1 MVKCL
6 NNYFLGIKEL
16 DDAIGEMKKGSNL
29 LLIGPSLTGKEAILN
44 QIISYGATEKDNA
57 VMMVT
62 TREPGIQILDYLK
75 DMTPDL
81 PLSNVGIVDCVSQ
94 MFDNNIVETKNIK
107 IVNSPVDLTGIG
119 VKISQFFEDFYIK
132 KNILNIQL
140 HINSL
145 STIMMYSNLQTV
157 FRFLNVYTGRI
168 RAAGGLGIYVIE
180 SGVHD
185 EKSIATLKQLC
196 DGLIEV
202 KSEKDR
208 NFLRIVIYSGKS
220 TPWFEYEILNGKI
233 KIVGL
238 NISRLNSDDKVVS
251 LSGIIRNITEGKNT
265 KKELLESKIY
275 YRRLFETAKEGIL
288 ILDASTEQITD
299 ANPFLINMLGFSSEE
314 LLGKKLG
321 EISSFKDFNSNE
333 AFSKLEHKERVY
345 YDHLSLE
352 TKNKKP
358 IDVEFSC
365 EMFLANRTKVIQ
377 CNISDITRHK
387 IIEESLIASESRYR
401 QLFEV
406 AKDGIL
412 ILDEETGQITDINP
426 SLINILGYS
435 HKELLG
441 KKIWDIGLFKDN
453 GENKDFFIGIA
464 GKENIH
470 YEDMQLRIKGGK
482 YINVEFISNSF
493 QINNK
498 KLIQCNIRNITEH
511 KLKGRNGNE
520 ERYRRLVD
528 FSPFGI
534 IIQSDDK
541 IDFLNPAAMKI
552 LGGTKPEE
560 LVGKTISQFIHPDYL
575 EIFDEQNCKERNG
588 EIEEL
593 IDAKFARFDGTYV
606 DIEIMSIPFNYESKS
621 AIYRVFQD
629 ITKRRQADDRIKA
642 SLKEKEI
649 LLREIHHRVKNN
661 MQIISSLLKL
671 QSKYIED
678 DKYLD
683 LFKESRNMIES
694 MAIIHERLYHSE
706 DLSKINFKEYTRDL
720 VNNLFHAYNINKSVI
735 KSKINVDTVT
745 LGMDFAILCGL
756 IINELVTNSIK
767 YAFPD
772 NRKGEIEIAFRQTD
786 ENNFEL
792 VVSDNGVGIPEDLD
806 IRKTQSLGLR
816 LITMLVDDQLEGE
829 INLVRGKGTEFQ
841 IKFKGVN

>member
-1 MVKCL
+1 M
-6 NNYFLGIKEL
+6 
-16 DDAIGEMKKGSNL
+16 
-29 LLIGPSLTGKEAILN
+29 
-44 QIISYGATEKDNA
+44 
-57 VMMVT
+57 
-62 TREPGIQILDYLK
+62 
-75 DMTPDL
+75 
-81 PLSNVGIVDCVSQ
+81 
-94 MFDNNIVETKNIK
+94 
-107 IVNSPVDLTGIG
+107 
-119 VKISQFFEDFYIK
+119 
-132 KNILNIQL
+132 
-140 HINSL
+140 
-145 STIMMYSNLQTV
+145 
-157 FRFLNVYTGRI
+157 
-168 RAAGGLGIYVIE
+168 E
-180 SGVHD
+180 S
-185 EKSIATLKQLC
+185 
-196 DGLIEV
+196 
-202 KSEKDR
+202 
-208 NFLRIVIYSGKS
+208 
-220 TPWFEYEILNGKI
+220 
-233 KIVGL
+233 
-238 NISRLNSDDKVVS
+238 
-251 LSGIIRNITEGKNT
+251 
-265 KKELLESKIY
+265 
-275 YRRLFETAKEGIL
+275 
-288 ILDASTEQITD
+288 
-299 ANPFLINMLGFSSEE
+299 
-314 LLGKKLG
+314 
-321 EISSFKDFNSNE
+321 
-333 AFSKLEHKERVY
+333 
-345 YDHLSLE
+345 
-352 TKNKKP
+352 
-358 IDVEFSC
+358 
-365 EMFLANRTKVIQ
+365 
-377 CNISDITRHK
+377 
-387 IIEESLIASESRYR
+387 
-401 QLFEV
+401 
-406 AKDGIL
+406 
-412 ILDEETGQITDINP
+412 
-426 SLINILGYS
+426 
-435 HKELLG
+435 
-441 KKIWDIGLFKDN
+441 
-453 GENKDFFIGIA
+453 
-464 GKENIH
+464 
-470 YEDMQLRIKGGK
+470 
-482 YINVEFISNSF
+482 
-493 QINNK
+493 
-498 KLIQCNIRNITEH
+498 
-511 KLKGRNGNE
+511 E

-575 EIFDEQNCKERNG
+575 EIFDERNCKERNG

-706 DLSKINFKEYTRDL
+706 DLSKINIKEYTRDL

-792 VVSDNGVGIPEDLD
+792 VVSDNGVGIPEDVD

>member
-6 NNYFLGIKEL
+6 NNYFLGLKEL

-75 DMTPDL
+75 NMTPDL

-132 KNILNIQL
+132 KNIFNIQL

-238 NISRLNSDDKVVS
+238 NISRLNSDDKVS

-288 ILDASTEQITD
+288 ILDASSEQITD

-333 AFSKLEHKERVY
+333 AFSKLENKERVY

-377 CNISDITRHK
+377 CNISEITRHK
-387 IIEESLIASESRYR
+387 IIQESLIASESRYR

-435 HKELLG
+435 LKELLG

-453 GENKDFFIGIA
+453 GDNKDFFIGIA

-470 YEDMQLRIKGGK
+470 YEDLQLRIKGGK

-534 IIQSDDK
+534 IIQSHDK

-706 DLSKINFKEYTRDL
+706 DLSKINIKEYTRDL
-720 VNNLFHAYNINKSVI
+720 VNNLFHVYNINKSVI
-735 KSKINVDTVT
+735 NSKINVDTVT

-841 IKFKGVN
+841 IKFKGAN

>member
-1 MVKCL
+1 M
-6 NNYFLGIKEL
+6 NNYFLGLKEL

-75 DMTPDL
+75 NMTPDL

-132 KNILNIQL
+132 KNIFNIQL

-238 NISRLNSDDKVVS
+238 NISRLNSDDKVS

-288 ILDASTEQITD
+288 ILDASSEQITD

-333 AFSKLEHKERVY
+333 AFSKLENKERVY

-377 CNISDITRHK
+377 CNISEITRHK
-387 IIEESLIASESRYR
+387 IIQESLIASESRYR

-435 HKELLG
+435 LKELLG

-453 GENKDFFIGIA
+453 GDNKDFFIGIA

-470 YEDMQLRIKGGK
+470 YEDLQLRIKGGK

-534 IIQSDDK
+534 IIQSHDK

-706 DLSKINFKEYTRDL
+706 DLSKINIKEYTRDL
-720 VNNLFHAYNINKSVI
+720 VNNLFHVYNINKSVI
-735 KSKINVDTVT
+735 NSKINVDTVT

-841 IKFKGVN
+841 IKFKGAN

>member
-1 MVKCL
+1 
-6 NNYFLGIKEL
+6 
-16 DDAIGEMKKGSNL
+16 
-29 LLIGPSLTGKEAILN
+29 
-44 QIISYGATEKDNA
+44 
-57 VMMVT
+57 
-62 TREPGIQILDYLK
+62 
-75 DMTPDL
+75 
-81 PLSNVGIVDCVSQ
+81 
-94 MFDNNIVETKNIK
+94 
-107 IVNSPVDLTGIG
+107 
-119 VKISQFFEDFYIK
+119 
-132 KNILNIQL
+132 
-140 HINSL
+140 
-145 STIMMYSNLQTV
+145 
-157 FRFLNVYTGRI
+157 
-168 RAAGGLGIYVIE
+168 
-180 SGVHD
+180 
-185 EKSIATLKQLC
+185 
-196 DGLIEV
+196 
-202 KSEKDR
+202 
-208 NFLRIVIYSGKS
+208 
-220 TPWFEYEILNGKI
+220 
-233 KIVGL
+233 
-238 NISRLNSDDKVVS
+238 
-251 LSGIIRNITEGKNT
+251 
-265 KKELLESKIY
+265 
-275 YRRLFETAKEGIL
+275 
-288 ILDASTEQITD
+288 
-299 ANPFLINMLGFSSEE
+299 
-314 LLGKKLG
+314 
-321 EISSFKDFNSNE
+321 
-333 AFSKLEHKERVY
+333 
-345 YDHLSLE
+345 
-352 TKNKKP
+352 
-358 IDVEFSC
+358 
-365 EMFLANRTKVIQ
+365 
-377 CNISDITRHK
+377 
-387 IIEESLIASESRYR
+387 
-401 QLFEV
+401 
-406 AKDGIL
+406 
-412 ILDEETGQITDINP
+412 
-426 SLINILGYS
+426 
-435 HKELLG
+435 
-441 KKIWDIGLFKDN
+441 
-453 GENKDFFIGIA
+453 
-464 GKENIH
+464 
-470 YEDMQLRIKGGK
+470 
-482 YINVEFISNSF
+482 VEFISNSF

-575 EIFDEQNCKERNG
+575 DIFDEQNCKERNG

-606 DIEIMSIPFNYESKS
+606 DIEIMSISFNYESKS

-706 DLSKINFKEYTRDL
+706 DLSKINIKEYTRDL

-792 VVSDNGVGIPEDLD
+792 VVSDNGVGIPEDVD

-841 IKFKGVN
+841 IKFKGVK

>member
-6 NNYFLGIKEL
+6 NNYFLSLKEL

-75 DMTPDL
+75 VMMPDL

-168 RAAGGLGIYVIE
+168 RAAGGLGIYVLE
-180 SGVHD
+180 GGVHD

-238 NISRLNSDDKVVS
+238 NISRLNSDDKAVS

-265 KKELLESKIY
+265 RKELLESKIY

-299 ANPFLINMLGFSSEE
+299 INS
-314 LLGKKLG
+314 
-321 EISSFKDFNSNE
+321 
-333 AFSKLEHKERVY
+333 
-345 YDHLSLE
+345 
-352 TKNKKP
+352 
-358 IDVEFSC
+358 
-365 EMFLANRTKVIQ
+365 
-377 CNISDITRHK
+377 
-387 IIEESLIASESRYR
+387 
-401 QLFEV
+401 
-406 AKDGIL
+406 
-412 ILDEETGQITDINP
+412 

-453 GENKDFFIGIA
+453 CDNKDFFIGIA

-470 YEDMQLRIKGGK
+470 YENMQLGIKDGK
-482 YINVEFISNSF
+482 HINVEFISNSF

-560 LVGKTISQFIHPDYL
+560 LVGKTVSQFIHPDYL

-593 IDAKFARFDGTYV
+593 IDAKFTRFDGTYV

-629 ITKRRQADDRIKA
+629 ITKRRQADERIKA

-671 QSKYIED
+671 QSKYIEN

-706 DLSKINFKEYTRDL
+706 DLSKINIKEYTRDL

>member
-6 NNYFLGIKEL
+6 NDYFLDIKEL

-75 DMTPDL
+75 VMMPDL

-168 RAAGGLGIYVIE
+168 RAAGGLGIYVLE
-180 SGVHD
+180 GGVHD

-238 NISRLNSDDKVVS
+238 NISRLNSDNKVVS
-251 LSGIIRNITEGKNT
+251 LSGIIRNISDAKNT

-299 ANPFLINMLGFSSEE
+299 ANPFLINLLGFSREE
-314 LLGKKLG
+314 LIGKKLG

-333 AFSKLEHKERVY
+333 AFSKLEHNKRVY
-345 YDHLSLE
+345 YDHLSIE
-352 TKNKKP
+352 TKDKEP
-358 IDVEFSC
+358 IDVEFSG
-365 EMFLANRTKVIQ
+365 EMFLANQTKVIQ
-377 CNISDITRHK
+377 CNISDITKHK
-387 IIEESLIASESRYR
+387 IVEESLIASESRYR

-453 GENKDFFIGIA
+453 GANKDFFIGIA

-470 YEDMQLRIKGGK
+470 YEDMQLRIKDGK
-482 YINVEFISNSF
+482 NINVEFISSSF

-498 KLIQCNIRNITEH
+498 NIIQCNIRNITEH
-511 KLKGRNGNE
+511 KIKGRNGNE

-560 LVGKTISQFIHPDYL
+560 LVGKMISQFIHPDYL
-575 EIFDEQNCKERNG
+575 DIFDEQNCRERNG

-593 IDAKFARFDGTYV
+593 IDAKFARLDGTYV

-621 AIYRVFQD
+621 VIYRVFQD

-678 DKYLD
+678 DKYLN

-706 DLSKINFKEYTRDL
+706 DLSKINIKEYTRDL

-745 LGMDFAILCGL
+745 LGMDFSILCGL

>member
-6 NNYFLGIKEL
+6 NNYFLSLKEL

-75 DMTPDL
+75 VMMPDL

-168 RAAGGLGIYVIE
+168 RAAGGLGIYVLE
-180 SGVHD
+180 GGVHD

-238 NISRLNSDDKVVS
+238 NISRLNSDDKAVS

-265 KKELLESKIY
+265 RKELLESKIY

-299 ANPFLINMLGFSSEE
+299 VNPFLINMLGFSREE
-314 LLGKKLG
+314 LLGKKLL

-333 AFSKLEHKERVY
+333 VFSKLEHKERVY

-352 TKNKKP
+352 TKDKKP

-365 EMFLANRTKVIQ
+365 EMFLANQTKVIQ

-387 IIEESLIASESRYR
+387 MIEESLIASESRYR

-412 ILDEETGQITDINP
+412 ILDEETGQITDINS

-453 GENKDFFIGIA
+453 CDNKDFFIGIA

-470 YEDMQLRIKGGK
+470 YENMQLGIKGGK
-482 YINVEFISNSF
+482 HINVEFISNSF

-560 LVGKTISQFIHPDYL
+560 LVGKKISQFIHPDYF

-593 IDAKFARFDGTYV
+593 IDAKFTRFDGTYV

-629 ITKRRQADDRIKA
+629 ITKRRQADERIKA

-671 QSKYIED
+671 QSKYIEN

-706 DLSKINFKEYTRDL
+706 DLSKINIKEYTRDL
-720 VNNLFHAYNINKSVI
+720 VNNLFHAYNINKSLI

>member
-6 NNYFLGIKEL
+6 NNYFLSLKEL

-75 DMTPDL
+75 VMMPDL

-168 RAAGGLGIYVIE
+168 RAAGGLGIYVLE
-180 SGVHD
+180 GGVHD

-238 NISRLNSDDKVVS
+238 NISRLNSDDKAVS

-265 KKELLESKIY
+265 RKELLESKIY

-299 ANPFLINMLGFSSEE
+299 VNPFLINMLGFSREE
-314 LLGKKLG
+314 LLGKKLL

-333 AFSKLEHKERVY
+333 VFSKLEHKERVY

-352 TKNKKP
+352 TKDKKP

-365 EMFLANRTKVIQ
+365 EMFLANQTKVIQ

-387 IIEESLIASESRYR
+387 MIEESLIASESRYR

-412 ILDEETGQITDINP
+412 ILDEETGQITDINS

-453 GENKDFFIGIA
+453 CDNKDFFIGIA

-470 YEDMQLRIKGGK
+470 YENMQLGIKGGK
-482 YINVEFISNSF
+482 HINVEFISNSF

-560 LVGKTISQFIHPDYL
+560 LVGKTVSQFIHPDYL

-593 IDAKFARFDGTYV
+593 IDAKFTRFDGTYV

-629 ITKRRQADDRIKA
+629 ITKRRQADERIKA

-671 QSKYIED
+671 QSKYIEN

-706 DLSKINFKEYTRDL
+706 DLSKINIKEYTRDL
-720 VNNLFHAYNINKSVI
+720 VNNLFHAYNINKSLI